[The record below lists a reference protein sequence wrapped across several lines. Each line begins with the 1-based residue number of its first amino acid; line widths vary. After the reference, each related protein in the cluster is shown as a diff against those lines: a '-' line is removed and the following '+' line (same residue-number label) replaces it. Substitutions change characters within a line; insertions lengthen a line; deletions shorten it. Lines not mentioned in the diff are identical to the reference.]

1 MPLPITQL
9 GSWEAGLLEGV
20 VGATAEGEM
29 AEAHQLAADLESF
42 GFSRGVGAG
51 QRRAHRRRVR
61 VRPAAVAAGRQDR
74 SAGSSPSCRW

>member
-42 GFSRGVGAG
+42 GF
-51 QRRAHRRRVR
+51 RVAL
-61 VRPAAVAAGRQDR
+61 RPRSLESVA
-74 SAGSSPSCRW
+74 SSP